1 MLGGGNEMNENK
13 FEIKIVKQI
22 NYLPTVFMVK
32 HQNNSVTKISTISRG
47 FIDCRNYVSRSG
59 MTFNGCFRLYGEEL
73 QEVRGIYYLP
83 TNSIFGVS
91 SRQKISRDLEDMKR
105 YIMAFIQTYSL
116 QKYKLLISYDNY
128 GFYFYDIFYKGKL
141 IEFPLYF
148 NQGHLE
154 IYTIPPPKTTIDL
167 NTEKGVILGIYNHE
181 IEFSSEVEII
191 PLYSSPGDAYIVHP
205 LKDTDVT
212 LKSSDHGTN
221 TITIHQDKYYLF
233 THPSSRNRK
242 TD

>member
-1 MLGGGNEMNENK
+1 ML
-13 FEIKIVKQI
+13 
-22 NYLPTVFMVK
+22 K
-32 HQNNSVTKISTISRG
+32 HQNNSVTKISTISNNY
-47 FIDCRNYVSRSG
+47 IDCRNYVSRSG
-59 MTFNGCFRLYGEEL
+59 KTFNGCFRLFGEEL
-73 QEVRGIYYLP
+73 QEVRGIYYIP
-83 TNSIFGVS
+83 ADSIFGVS
-91 SRQKISRDLEDMKR
+91 SRQKISRNLEDMKR

-116 QKYKLLISYDNY
+116 QKYRLLITYDNY
-128 GFYFYDIFYKGKL
+128 GFYFYDVFFKGKL
-141 IEFPLYF
+141 LEFPLYF

-154 IYTIPPPKTTIDL
+154 IYTIPPLKTTIDL

-191 PLYSSPGDAYIVHP
+191 PIYARPGDAYIIHP

-212 LKSSDHGTN
+212 LKSPDHGTN